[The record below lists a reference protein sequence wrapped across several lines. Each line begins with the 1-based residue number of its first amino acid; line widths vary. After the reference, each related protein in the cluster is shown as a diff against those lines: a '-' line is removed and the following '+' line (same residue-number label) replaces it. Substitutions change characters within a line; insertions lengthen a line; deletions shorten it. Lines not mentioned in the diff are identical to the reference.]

1 MKKTTLF
8 SLLTMML
15 LSFSG
20 NVLAEELFYT
30 LSAVTSSHNNYSAYF
45 DVTINDMVWNAPG
58 NQSLGDYWRIGGKDL
73 TNVNRYI
80 TSKDAMGSA
89 ISNIVLNHNGTSRN
103 TLTVNY
109 VSVVVASDAEFT
121 EIVDSVAVA
130 PTINV
135 GEAGSVEFA
144 PTASTVT
151 EWPMDAYYRFSIN
164 VNSGS
169 KNGGLDI
176 TSIEF
181 YAPGAG
187 GSGTT
192 VAKPVITP
200 EGGIYTAAQEVT
212 ITAAEGCTI
221 YYTTDGTAPSNQSTQ
236 YTAAFTVDTD
246 CIVKAIA
253 YDADGNSSAVA
264 EADYQ
269 FLTAV
274 PSIGR
279 LCALTPETGNREVL
293 VNFNNWI
300 VTGVKGSQVY
310 FTDGANG
317 ILLYQKSH
325 GFELGDQLTGT
336 ATFNL
341 TTYNDAPEITGLS
354 ATTEGVTVTK
364 NATATPQSVSIS
376 SLQKDM
382 QGCLITLK
390 GVTYDGTHFVDA
402 DGAKIMPYDS
412 FGAGYTLT
420 NGTVYD
426 ATGVAIWFK
435 PKSGDGYWEISP
447 RTADEFVEATS
458 GVATP
463 VINPAGGTFA
473 EAQTVTITAEEGLVI
488 SYTTDGTDPY
498 ESATAVL
505 TETNSVEI
513 VVSSDCTVKA
523 VAIDPTGAP
532 SVVATAEFTFIS
544 ATAIPTIAR
553 LCAAAPAEGE
563 KEVLVDI
570 NNWIVTG
577 VKGGQV
583 FLTDGANG
591 IVNYKSGHGFEVG
604 DKLNGTAVVTLTT
617 FNECAEITSLTS
629 TTEGVTVEKNATAT
643 PQAVAIA
650 DLQKD
655 MQGCLITMEGV
666 TYQGGVFV
674 DEDDNQITPY
684 DTFGAKYE
692 LIEGQTYNV
701 TGVAIWFPKN
711 QVWEIAPRTADEFQL
726 VTTKEM
732 PVSSWSVEEEVVDI
746 NGRSEAIFTTTSDGV
761 VTYSS
766 SNEEV
771 ATIDADGVITL
782 VGKGVTEITA
792 SVAESESYLP
802 DSKSFT
808 LTVTKDGYTDATFAY
823 NDEDIQGQGTSGG
836 GSGFSATRDDV
847 LTLTFTNAYGAA
859 QHIKVYGNNS
869 NEIEKSN
876 VELSVADGYAI
887 SKIVFTITGS
897 KDNRSAW
904 EDQFGVQPEYS
915 SDSLTVTW
923 EGMQNK
929 VVLNNLYNI
938 KTHNPKQAQIRTI
951 DVTFIKLQDTGKT
964 ITISEAGLA
973 TFCNDV
979 KAVLSGAEQ
988 FAIAGAIFGN
998 EGAVLKVDTL
1008 TSSVPANTGV
1018 LLMGAPGEYK
1028 VYTHPDL
1035 VETVPPANML
1045 VGVLEDTEAPV
1056 GSYVLQQQDAVGF
1069 FEVVETSPVT
1079 VPAGHAYLSMPGVAG
1094 VPAFFFTE
1102 EDYVTGIY
1110 KVQMAE
1116 ENAAIYNIAGQRLGK
1131 MQRGINIVG
1140 GKKVLK

>member
-15 LSFSG
+15 LSVSS

-58 NQSLGDYWRIGGKDL
+58 NQSLGDYWRIGGKSL
-73 TNVNRYI
+73 TNTNRYI
-80 TSKDAMGSA
+80 TAKDAMGSA
-89 ISNIVLNHNGTSRN
+89 ISNIVLNHNGRSRN
-103 TLTVNY
+103 TLVVNY

-135 GEAGSVEFA
+135 GETGSVEFA
-144 PTASTVT
+144 PTATYGT
-151 EWPMDAYYRFSIN
+151 EWPTDAYYRFSIN

-169 KNGGLDI
+169 SNGGLDI

-192 VAKPVITP
+192 VATPVITP
-200 EGGIYTAAQEVT
+200 ESGIYTAAQEVT

-274 PSIGR
+274 PSIAR

-300 VTGVKGSQVY
+300 VTGVKGNQVY

-382 QGCLITLK
+382 QGCLIALK

-402 DGAKIMPYDS
+402 DGAKIMPYDTFS
-412 FGAGYTLT
+412 TSYTLSS
-420 NGTVYD
+420 GTVYD

-435 PKSGDGYWEISP
+435 PKSGDGYWEIAP

-563 KEVLVDI
+563 TEVLVDI

-604 DKLNGTAVVTLTT
+604 DKLNGTAIVTLTT
-617 FNECAEITSLTS
+617 FNECAEITSLTA

-746 NGRSEAIFTTTSDGV
+746 TGRSEAIFTTTSDGV

-823 NDEDIQGQGTSGG
+823 NDEDIQGQGASDVGAEIT
-836 GSGFSATRDDV
+836 ATRGEGA
-847 LTLTFTNAYGAA
+847 LTLYANRAYAKLNDT
-859 QHIKVYGNNS
+859 HIKFYGS
-869 NEIEKSN
+869 NESN
-876 VELSVADGYAI
+876 GPSYVQLSVIDGYAI
-887 SKIVFTITGS
+887 SKIVMTAIGDTYI
-897 KDNRSAW
+897 KEW
-904 EDQFGVQPEYS
+904 VDQFGAKPTIEGA
-915 SDSLTVTW
+915 TATW

-929 VVLNNLYNI
+929 VVLTNLASAQARI
-938 KTHNPKQAQIRTI
+938 KTI

-1045 VGVLEDTEAPV
+1045 VGVLADTEAPV

>member
-30 LSAVTSSHNNYSAYF
+30 LWTVPFTTGSNHTNYNDYF
-45 DVTINDMVWNAPG
+45 DDEHDGIVWNAPG
-58 NQSLGDYWRIGGKDL
+58 NQSLDGKWRIGGKSLDKVDR
-73 TNVNRYI
+73 TI
-80 TSKDAMGSA
+80 TSKTAMGSA
-89 ISNIVLNHNGTSRN
+89 ISRVVFNHAGTSN
-103 TLTVNY
+103 ASFTVNSLTLTV
-109 VSVVVASDAEFT
+109 ASDVDYSDVIDEVVLTPTISNGTAGEVEFT
-121 EIVDSVAVA
+121 PTTTSTEWPTDAYYKF
-130 PTINV
+130 TINV
-135 GEAGSVEFA
+135 
-144 PTASTVT
+144 T
-151 EWPMDAYYRFSIN
+151 
-164 VNSGS
+164 NSNS
-169 KNGGLDI
+169 KNAGLDV

-200 EGGIYTAAQEVT
+200 ESGIYTAAQEVT

-279 LCALTPETGNREVL
+279 LCALTPESGSREVL
-293 VNFNNWI
+293 VDFNNWI

-390 GVTYDGTHFVDA
+390 GVTFDGTHFVDA
-402 DGAKIMPYDS
+402 DGAKIMPYDTFS
-412 FGAGYTLT
+412 TGYTLSS
-420 NGTVYD
+420 GTVYD

-435 PKSGDGYWEISP
+435 PKSGDGYWEIAP

-505 TETNSVEI
+505 TESNSVEI
-513 VVSSDCTVKA
+513 EVSSDCTVKA

-563 KEVLVDI
+563 TEVLVDI

-617 FNECAEITSLTS
+617 FNECAEITSLTA
-629 TTEGVTVEKNATAT
+629 TTEGITVEKNATAT

-666 TYQGGVFV
+666 VYDGSNFV
-674 DEDDNQITPY
+674 DGDDNTITPY

-746 NGRSEAIFTTTSDGV
+746 HGRSEAIFTTTSDGV

-808 LTVTKDGYTDATFAY
+808 LTVTKDGYADATFAY
-823 NDEDIQGQGTSGG
+823 NDEDIQGQGASDVGAEIT
-836 GSGFSATRDDV
+836 ATRGEGA
-847 LTLTFTNAYGAA
+847 LTLYANRAYAKLNDT
-859 QHIKVYGNNS
+859 HIKFYGS
-869 NEIEKSN
+869 NESN
-876 VELSVADGYAI
+876 GPSYVQLSVIDGYAI
-887 SKIVFTITGS
+887 SKIVMTATG
-897 KDNRSAW
+897 DTYIREW
-904 EDQFGVQPEYS
+904 VDQFGAKPTIEGA
-915 SDSLTVTW
+915 TATW

-929 VVLNNLYNI
+929 VVLTNLASGQARI
-938 KTHNPKQAQIRTI
+938 KTI

-1045 VGVLEDTEAPV
+1045 VGVLADTEAPV

-1110 KVQMAE
+1110 KVQTAE

>member
-15 LSFSG
+15 LSVSG
-20 NVLAEELFYT
+20 NVWAEDLFYT
-30 LSAVTSSHNNYSAYF
+30 LWTKPFTTGSNHTNYNDYF
-45 DVTINDMVWNAPG
+45 DDEHDGIVWNAPG
-58 NQSLGDYWRIGGKDL
+58 NQSLDGKWRIGGKSLDKVDR
-73 TNVNRYI
+73 TI
-80 TSKDAMGSA
+80 TSKTAMGSA
-89 ISNIVLNHNGTSRN
+89 ISRVVFNHAGTSN
-103 TLTVNY
+103 ASFTVNSLTLTV
-109 VSVVVASDAEFT
+109 ASDVDYSDVIDEVVLTPTISNGTAGDVEFT
-121 EIVDSVAVA
+121 PTTTSTEWPTDAFYKF
-130 PTINV
+130 TINV
-135 GEAGSVEFA
+135 
-144 PTASTVT
+144 T
-151 EWPMDAYYRFSIN
+151 
-164 VNSGS
+164 NSNS
-169 KNGGLDI
+169 KNAGLDV

-181 YAPGAG
+181 YAP
-187 GSGTT
+187 SEGTT

-274 PSIGR
+274 PSIAR

-420 NGTVYD
+420 NGTTYD

-435 PKSGDGYWEISP
+435 PKSGDGYWEIAP

-505 TETNSVEI
+505 TESNSVEI
-513 VVSSDCTVKA
+513 EVSSDCTVKA

-604 DKLNGTAVVTLTT
+604 DKLNGTAIVTLTL
-617 FNECAEITSLTS
+617 FGECAEITSLTA
-629 TTEGVTVEKNATAT
+629 TTEGIRVEKNATAT
-643 PQAVAIA
+643 PQAVAVA
-650 DLQKD
+650 DLEKD

-666 TYQGGVFV
+666 VYDGSNFV
-674 DEDDNQITPY
+674 DGDDNTIKPY
-684 DTFGAKYE
+684 DAFGAKFE

-701 TGVAIWFPKN
+701 TGVAIWFSKD
-711 QVWEIAPRTADEFQL
+711 QIWEIAPRTADEFVL

-732 PVSSWSVEEEVVDI
+732 PVSSWNVEEEVVDI

-771 ATIDADGVITL
+771 ATIDAEGVITL

-808 LTVTKDGYTDATFAY
+808 LTVTKDGYADATFAY
-823 NDEDIQGQGTSGG
+823 NDEDIQGQGASDVGAEIT
-836 GSGFSATRDDV
+836 ATRGEGA
-847 LTLTFTNAYGAA
+847 LTLYANRAYAKLNDT
-859 QHIKVYGNNS
+859 HIKFYGS
-869 NEIEKSN
+869 NESN
-876 VELSVADGYAI
+876 GPSYVQLSVIDGYAI
-887 SKIVFTITGS
+887 SKIVMTATGDTNI
-897 KDNRSAW
+897 KEW
-904 EDQFGVQPEYS
+904 VDQFGAKPTIEGA
-915 SDSLTVTW
+915 TATW

-929 VVLNNLYNI
+929 VVLTNLASGQARI
-938 KTHNPKQAQIRTI
+938 KTI

-988 FAIAGAIFGN
+988 FAIAGAIVGN

-1008 TSSVPANTGV
+1008 TSSVPANMGV

-1035 VETVPPANML
+1035 EETVPPANML

-1116 ENAAIYNIAGQRLGK
+1116 ENAAIYNVAGQRLGK

>member
-15 LSFSG
+15 LSFSS

-30 LSAVTSSHNNYSAYF
+30 LSAVKSSHTSYFNYY

-58 NQSLGDYWRIGGKDL
+58 NQNLGDYWRIGGKDL

-274 PSIGR
+274 PSIAR

-293 VNFNNWI
+293 VNLNNWI
-300 VTGVKGSQVY
+300 VTGVKSSQVY

-390 GVTYDGTHFVDA
+390 GVTFDGTHFVDA
-402 DGAKIMPYDS
+402 DGAKIMPYDTFS
-412 FGAGYTLT
+412 TGYTLSS
-420 NGTVYD
+420 GTVYD

-435 PKSGDGYWEISP
+435 PKSGDGYWEIAP

-473 EAQTVTITAEEGLVI
+473 EAQTVTITVEEGLVI

-513 VVSSDCTVKA
+513 EVSSDCTVKA

-563 KEVLVDI
+563 TEVLVDI

-617 FNECAEITSLTS
+617 FNECAEITSLTA
-629 TTEGVTVEKNATAT
+629 TTEGITVEKNATAT

-650 DLQKD
+650 DLEKD

-732 PVSSWSVEEEVVDI
+732 PVSSWNVEEEVVDI

-771 ATIDADGVITL
+771 ATIDANGVITL

-808 LTVTKDGYTDATFAY
+808 LTVTKDGYADATFAY
-823 NDEDIQGQGTSGG
+823 NDEDIQGQGASDVGAEIT
-836 GSGFSATRDDV
+836 ATRGEGA
-847 LTLTFTNAYGAA
+847 LTLYANRAYAKLNDT
-859 QHIKVYGNNS
+859 HIKFYGS
-869 NEIEKSN
+869 NESN
-876 VELSVADGYAI
+876 GPSYVQLSVIDGYAI
-887 SKIVFTITGS
+887 SKIVMTATGDTNI
-897 KDNRSAW
+897 KEW
-904 EDQFGVQPEYS
+904 VDQFGAKPTIEGA
-915 SDSLTVTW
+915 TATW

-929 VVLNNLYNI
+929 VVLTNLASGQARI
-938 KTHNPKQAQIRTI
+938 KTI

-964 ITISEAGLA
+964 ITITEAGLA

-988 FAIAGAIFGN
+988 FAIAGAIIGN

-1110 KVQMAE
+1110 KVQTAE